1 MKKLLTLVLM
11 SVLSFGVLADDWKKL
26 GERRVSFQSEQDVIH
41 VSGFKGKY
49 DTIAFKVDRAPV
61 FMKKI
66 TVVYGNGKS
75 QTIHINRRLQQGK
88 RSLPYRLLDGNRII
102 NKIEMDYKTA
112 AGGHKFAEVSVYGK
126 RS

>member
-1 MKKLLTLVLM
+1 M
-11 SVLSFGVLADDWKKL
+11 
-26 GERRVSFQSEQDVIH
+26 
-41 VSGFKGKY
+41 SGFKGKY